1 MNEIRFEIKKNN
13 IEISYKNRMNIK
25 PGCTLDNID
34 SDPEIVESFD
44 TKEAAIEALKKYST
58 DISAFSLCGTVFNV
72 TEYYVE
78 ENEYDEDGDV
88 VICNGVWEESKMEI
102 LLVDNDGNTIEI
114 FDNYADVEAA
124 YNAYDGECK
133 IRLC

>member
-1 MNEIRFEIKKNN
+1 M
-13 IEISYKNRMNIK
+13 
-25 PGCTLDNID
+25 
-34 SDPEIVESFD
+34 
-44 TKEAAIEALKKYST
+44 
-58 DISAFSLCGTVFNV
+58 

-102 LLVDNDGNTIEI
+102 ILEDEDGNTIEV
-114 FDNYADVEAA
+114 FDNYADAEA
-124 YNAYDGECK
+124 AYDGECK

>member
-1 MNEIRFEIKKNN
+1 M
-13 IEISYKNRMNIK
+13 
-25 PGCTLDNID
+25 
-34 SDPEIVESFD
+34 ESFD
-44 TKEAAIEALKKYST
+44 AKEAAIEALKKYST
-58 DISAFSLCGTVFNV
+58 DISEFSSCGTVFNV